1 MFRGSH
7 NLNLDA
13 KGRIAIPARY
23 RDRLREMCEG
33 ELVVTFN
40 PYDECLPIYPL
51 SEWEECERKM
61 EAVEDESEDF
71 REMQRM
77 LYFYTHD
84 VEMDGSGRILVPQ
97 QLREL
102 VGLEKSAVLIGHG
115 KKFELWGEER
125 WQKHSQAGRE
135 KFSERLKTRSER
147 MHLGFKL

>member
-1 MFRGSH
+1 MFRGSN

-13 KGRIAIPARY
+13 KGRIAIPAKY
-23 RDRLREMCEG
+23 RERLRELCDG

-61 EAVEDESEDF
+61 EEVEDESEDF

-102 VGLEKSAVLIGHG
+102 VSLGKSAVLIGHG
-115 KKFELWGEER
+115 KKFELWDEQR
-125 WQKHSQAGRE
+125 WLQHSESGRK
-135 KFSERLKTRSER
+135 KFSERMRSRTDR
-147 MHLGFKL
+147 MDLGFRL